1 MTIDE
6 SGLTGAA
13 TQPQLHQPL
22 GLAVLLRAGLAGT
35 DLTPLGQSLLELTE
49 RHDDPYALL
58 DLSLVL
64 QIKQQRDAALAVQ
77 DLALR
82 LRRHYRLKDAT
93 TAPPLRLLVLKAPGD
108 LQANTPIECVLEG
121 ADDLQLEVL
130 YLTGEPLAD
139 TTLPEH
145 DLIFVAP
152 SASDE
157 NAGVLAQMASL
168 VQGSERRVLNRPERI
183 GSTLRE
189 TAYAL
194 LGEAP
199 GLCMAHT
206 VRVPRAQLL
215 DAAAG
220 AFEPSSL
227 VKGDYPFIVRP
238 VGSHA
243 GQGLVRVADRAEL
256 ARYLE
261 DHTAEEYYLA
271 PFIDYSDADG
281 LFRKYRIV
289 LIEGRPFLCHMG
301 ISSHW
306 MVHYPYPEMLA
317 HPERRA
323 EEAQMMA
330 TLDEDFARRHDQALR
345 AIAEATGL
353 DYVGFDCAETR
364 DGRLL
369 VFELAT
375 ALVIH
380 DMDDP
385 QTFPYKRPQMHR
397 VFAAFHAMLRRAAQ
411 RPEQGNATA

>member
-1 MTIDE
+1 MNTDE
-6 SGLTGAA
+6 PGLTGSAL
-13 TQPQLHQPL
+13 PPYRPL

-35 DLTPLGQSLLELTE
+35 DLTPLGQRLLERTQQ
-49 RHDDPYALL
+49 HDDPDALL

-64 QIKQQRDAALAVQ
+64 QLKHQKPSALSVQ
-77 DLALR
+77 ALALR
-82 LRRHYRLKDAT
+82 LRRHYRLKEASST
-93 TAPPLRLLVLKAPGD
+93 PPLRLLVLKAPGD
-108 LQANTPIECVLEG
+108 LQANTPIECLLEG

-130 YLTGEPLAD
+130 YLTGEPLTD

-157 NAGVLAQMASL
+157 NASVLAQMARL
-168 VQGSERRVLNRPERI
+168 VQNSGRPVLNRPERI
-183 GSTLRE
+183 GTTLRE

-194 LGEAP
+194 LGETP
-199 GLCMAHT
+199 GICMAHT
-206 VRVPRAQLL
+206 VRMPRARLL
-215 DAAAG
+215 EAAAG
-220 AFEPSSL
+220 SLEPSSL
-227 VKGDYPFIVRP
+227 VKGNYPFIVRP

-243 GQGLVRVADRAEL
+243 GQGLARVADRAEL

-261 DHTAEEYYLA
+261 DSGAEEYYLA

-323 EEAQMMA
+323 EEARMMA
-330 TLDEDFARRHDQALR
+330 TLDEDFARRHGQALR
-345 AIAEATGL
+345 AIAETTGL

-369 VFELAT
+369 VFEFAT

-385 QTFPYKRPQMHR
+385 QAFPYKLSQMHR
-397 VFAAFHAMLRRAAQ
+397 TFAAFHAMLRRAAQ
-411 RPEQGNATA
+411 RPEAKTSEP